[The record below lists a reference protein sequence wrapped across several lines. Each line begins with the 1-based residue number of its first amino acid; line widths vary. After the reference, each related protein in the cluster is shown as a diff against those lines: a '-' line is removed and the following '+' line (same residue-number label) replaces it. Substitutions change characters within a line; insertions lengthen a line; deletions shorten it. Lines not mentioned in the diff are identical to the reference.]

1 MPSTANR
8 LPKYPADHVVGM
20 EVPEGGSNCDKC
32 AHLVS
37 RQKCDDDEFVEWNG
51 GPTIPVK
58 TSRYCCDFF
67 KIKPKSSNETFYGR

>member
-1 MPSTANR
+1 M
-8 LPKYPADHVVGM
+8 LPKYSADHKVGM

-37 RQKCDDDEFVEWNG
+37 PQKCDDEEFVEWNG
-51 GPTIPVK
+51 SSRIPVK

-67 KIKPKSSNETFYGR
+67 KAKAKSEDRFFG